1 MNKDPTCT
9 EDSVEVG
16 AKWDS
21 LLLLVCIWT
30 QLRRMEEERTD
41 PFVLKPVRPDR
52 MSVLGF

>member
-21 LLLLVCIWT
+21 LLLLVCVWS